1 MPKAIRKSLPRQIAE
16 MIEEKI
22 RSGEYQI
29 GDKLP
34 PEPALMESF
43 GVSRNTLREAIQ
55 ALTNCGLLQTR
66 QGDGTYVVARERLQV
81 DFYQFMDSSDSEDV
95 LEVRELLEKHI
106 AMSAMRHAD
115 AEDLEQIGRAL
126 ELRNAASGDIREA
139 TQADLDFH
147 MAIARATHNEIVLNI
162 YKYVSSYFN
171 EFIYEKLR
179 SADADEARMDELH
192 ARLLEAIRS
201 KNGPLALECVDHIVR
216 V

>member
-1 MPKAIRKSLPRQIAE
+1 MTKAIRKSLPKQIAE

-34 PEPALMESF
+34 PEPVLMEIF

-66 QGDGTYVVARERLQV
+66 QGDGTYVMARERLQV

-95 LEVRELLEKHI
+95 LEIRELLEKHI

-115 AEDLEQIGRAL
+115 AADLEEIGRAL
-126 ELRNAASGDIREA
+126 ELRNAAVGNIREA

-147 MAIARATHNEIVLNI
+147 MSIAHATHNEIVLNI
-162 YKYVSSYFN
+162 YKYVSTYFN
-171 EFIYEKLR
+171 EFIYQKLR
-179 SADADEARMDELH
+179 DTDTDEHHMDELH

-201 KNGPLALECVDHIVR
+201 KNGPLALECVDHIVK

>member
-1 MPKAIRKSLPRQIAE
+1 MTKAIRKSLPKQIAE

-22 RSGEYQI
+22 RGGEYQI

-34 PEPALMESF
+34 PEPVLMEIF

-66 QGDGTYVVARERLQV
+66 QGDGTYVMARERLQV

-115 AEDLEQIGRAL
+115 EEDLEEIGRAL
-126 ELRNAASGDIREA
+126 ELRNAATGDIREA
-139 TQADLDFH
+139 TQADMDFH

-179 SADADEARMDELH
+179 DTEADETHMDELH
-192 ARLLEAIRS
+192 AQLLEAIRS
-201 KNGPLALECVDHIVR
+201 KNGPMALDCVDHIVK